1 VLTTQ
6 SRLRVLAALVL
17 FGVAFGYVEAAV
29 VVYLRSLYEPLHQ
42 QRYPER
48 SPGDLFPYLG
58 LERLTVPGMDHVD
71 LPATELWREAATLAL
86 LAAVAL
92 AVARNIRQWLAAFV
106 VGFGLWD
113 IFYYVFLA
121 VLIDWPRSLLD
132 WDVLFLVPVP
142 WSAPVL
148 APVIVALTMVL
159 CGAAVLWREGAGRP
173 LVLAWRHW
181 LGVTLGGAALIVAFC
196 WDHRNVE
203 AGGRPAAF
211 HWPLFTVGLGLGLA
225 TFLHAWRGIT
235 PGSSEPRYPPRPS
248 AGSPAR
254 CSGTSAAHD
263 SVRAGAASSRAGR

>member
-1 VLTTQ
+1 VPTTH

-58 LERLTVPGMDHVD
+58 LEHLTVPGMEHVD
-71 LPATELWREAATLAL
+71 VPTTELCREAATLVL
-86 LAAVAL
+86 LAAAAL
-92 AVARNIRQWLAAFV
+92 AVARNSRQWLAAFV

-121 VLIDWPRSLLD
+121 VLIGWPSSLLD

-148 APVIVALTMVL
+148 APVIVAVTMVL

-173 LVLAWRHW
+173 FVMTWRHW
-181 LGVTLGGAALIVAFC
+181 LGLTLAGVVLIVAFC
-196 WDHRNVE
+196 WDYRNVE

-211 HWPLFTVGLGLGLA
+211 HWPLFTVGEGLGLA
-225 TFLHAWRGIT
+225 TFLHAWRSVT
-235 PGSSEPRYPPRPS
+235 PGSSEPRCPPRPS
-248 AGSPAR
+248 AGNR
-254 CSGTSAAHD
+254 GHYSGTSAAHD
-263 SVRAGAASSRAGR
+263 SGRAGAASSRAGR